1 MNNILEKIGRIGLV
15 PVAVLDDA
23 DKAVPAAKALQD
35 GGLDVMEITMRT
47 EQGIPAIRKV
57 RQACPS
63 MLVGAG
69 TVLSVEK
76 AKEAVD
82 AGAEFIVSPGLN
94 TELVRWCLDN
104 GVAVTPGCVT
114 PTEIDAALSLGLHIL
129 KFFPASVYGG
139 VEGCKALY
147 GPYRMVRFIPTGGVD
162 LKNLA
167 DYADKPYIHAI
178 GGGWLCNPEDIGAG
192 NFERVT
198 KTVRDS
204 IDALLGFDLAHVG
217 INAQDADESLGVA
230 GAFAERFGF
239 PLKQGNSSNFA
250 GRIEVNKSD
259 GPGKNGHIAILTN
272 NVGRAAYHLERR
284 GFTVDWSTR
293 KGPEGRPAAV
303 YLKEEIGGFA
313 VHLMQK

>member
-1 MNNILEKIGRIGLV
+1 MDNILERIGRIGLV

-23 DKAVPAAKALQD
+23 DKAVPMAKALQD
-35 GGLDVMEITMRT
+35 GGLDVVEITMRT

-57 RQACPS
+57 KQAYPS

-82 AGAEFIVSPGLN
+82 AGAEFIVSPGFN
-94 TELVRWCLDN
+94 AELVRWCVGN
-104 GVAVTPGCVT
+104 GIAVTPGCVT
-114 PTEIDAALSLGLHIL
+114 PTEIDAALSLGLNIL

-139 VEGCKALY
+139 VEGCKALD

-178 GGGWLCNPEDIGAG
+178 GGGWLCNPEDIRAG
-192 NFERVT
+192 NFERMT
-198 KTVRDS
+198 RTVRDS
-204 IDALLGFDLAHVG
+204 IDGLLGFDLAHVG
-217 INAQDADESLGVA
+217 INTQDEDESLSIA
-230 GAFAERFGF
+230 GMFGDRFGF
-239 PLKQGNSSNFA
+239 PLKKGNSSNFA
-250 GRIEVNKSD
+250 GRIEVNKSN

-272 NVGRAAYHLERR
+272 SVDRAAYHLERR
-284 GFTVDWSTR
+284 GFAVDWSTK
-293 KGPEGRPAAV
+293 KGPEGRPIAV

-313 VHLMQK
+313 EHLLQK